1 MQVEFVFTDDTLLS
15 LTKTLAAF
23 PPVVNEKE
31 MPIIRFGHTVDQVSL
46 ENLESLLRICKG
58 KVLIDLEGANLK

>member
-23 PPVVNEKE
+23 PSTTNEKE
-31 MPIIRFGHTVDQVSL
+31 MPIIRFGHTVNQVSL
-46 ENLESLLRICKG
+46 ANLESLLRICKG
-58 KVLIDLEGANLK
+58 KVIIDLQGSDLE